1 MKLYRLIS
9 TLFILII
16 SLSGCS
22 VVKYPQA
29 IVTGDPLATQAAA
42 QILAQGGTAADA
54 FVTTVLTL
62 TDVEPQASGLGG
74 GFFAV
79 YYNAKDK
86 KVYTLDAREEQP
98 AHLYPSAFWDY
109 KTHSPRIDWITSVSS
124 IGVPGTADGLRLLH
138 DKFGKLDRKT
148 IIKPALVIAENGF
161 LISEYFYKE
170 LQEHLEL
177 HPWDDL
183 KLGDNFVNK
192 DYARTLKLLSNN
204 GWGAFYQGTL
214 ADAIVAESEIELSD
228 LKRYRA
234 VFREPIKYDYK
245 GNYEIYS
252 IGSPSAGALTLYKI
266 FDLLTDGSIDSNEAI
281 VQAYEYR
288 NKFLAD
294 ADFISTQCSPS
305 DNPDELGTTHIAIS
319 DRFGNIISATVT
331 IQSAFG
337 SGHLVPGYGFL
348 LNNELSDFE
357 AQPGHCNSIQR
368 GLKKRQ
374 TAIGLTSHGEE
385 ASKTFGA
392 KRPRSSM
399 TPLIVFEK
407 DKPVLALGAAGGW
420 TIINSVYETFTNI
433 IDKSMNLEAAINA
446 PRTFIN
452 SDGHVYQ
459 ETDLS
464 FKTAV
469 NAISFKNNIEA
480 YADKRKNG
488 FGMVIK

>member
-1 MKLYRLIS
+1 M
-9 TLFILII
+9 
-16 SLSGCS
+16 
-22 VVKYPQA
+22 VKHPVA

-42 QILAQGGTAADA
+42 GILAQGGTAADA

-98 AHLYPSAFWDY
+98 ASLYPSAFWDY
-109 KTHSPRIDWITSVSS
+109 KTHTPKPDWMTSNAS
-124 IGVPGTADGLRLLH
+124 IGVPGVADGLRLLH
-138 DKFGKLDRKT
+138 DKFGKLDRQT
-148 IIKPALVIAENGF
+148 VIKPALVIAENGF
-161 LISEYFYKE
+161 LISEYFYE
-170 LQEHLEL
+170 NLQQHLDL

-192 DYARTLKLLSNN
+192 DYAKTLKLFINN
-204 GWGAFYQGTL
+204 GWEAFYQGAL
-214 ADAIVAESEIELSD
+214 AQAIVDTTEIELSD

-234 VFREPIKYDYK
+234 VLREPVKYNYGD
-245 GNYEIYS
+245 YEIYG

-266 FDLLTDGSIDSNEAI
+266 FDLLADGSMNGNEAI
-281 VQAYEYR
+281 VEAYEYR
-288 NKFLAD
+288 NQFLAD
-294 ADFISTQCSPS
+294 ADFINTKCSPS
-305 DNPDELGTTHIAIS
+305 DNPDEFGTTHIAIS

-331 IQSAFG
+331 IQSVFG
-337 SGHLVPGYGFL
+337 SGRLVPGYGFL

-357 AQPGHCNSIQR
+357 AEPGHCNSIQR

-385 ASKTFGA
+385 ANISYGA
-392 KRPRSSM
+392 KRPQSSM
-399 TPLIVFEK
+399 TPLIVLK
-407 DKPVLALGAAGGW
+407 QNKPVLALGASGGW
-420 TIINSVYETFTNI
+420 TIINSVYETLTNI

-446 PRTFIN
+446 PRVFIN
-452 SDGHVYQ
+452 ADGQVYQ

-488 FGMVIK
+488 SAMVIK